1 MEEKLAE
8 LITNAVA
15 EGIRRGGGNNPQSA
29 DGKDPYELL
38 TIKQVCEEFHVGET
52 KARRMFKDPE
62 FQAQRYMSPH
72 RVARISVQKY
82 MTVGHNYL
90 CGEE

>member
-1 MEEKLAE
+1 LEEKLAE
-8 LITNAVA
+8 LIENAVA
-15 EGIRRGGGNNPQSA
+15 NGIRQGMNNNTQSV

-38 TIKQVCEEFHVGET
+38 TIEQVCEEFHIGLT

-82 MTVGHNYL
+82 MTVNRDYL
-90 CGEE
+90 CGKE